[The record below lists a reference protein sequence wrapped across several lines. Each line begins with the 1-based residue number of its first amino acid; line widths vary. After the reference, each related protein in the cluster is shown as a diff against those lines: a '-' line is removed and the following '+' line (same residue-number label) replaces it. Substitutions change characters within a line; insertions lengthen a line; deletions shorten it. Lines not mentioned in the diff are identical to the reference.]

1 MKFTNVNNL
10 PDPFVRLVVNSY
22 ARKPS
27 YESFGVTE
35 LIDAPL
41 IKRLKITEWDNITVD
56 VSDYVWM
63 VIGNAAHYILE
74 RGAAENVSAEKYTR
88 VHIDGINVAWKPD
101 LIHDGII
108 TDYKVTSVWS
118 FMLGEKEE
126 WINQLNCYAA
136 LERKFKNND
145 IRRLVIE
152 CILRDWRRGE
162 IFKYDNYPKIPW
174 HTIELTQLNHNDAM
188 EYLMQRV
195 HLHEECIKKPLEEL
209 PVCTAKEMWEKPSRF
224 AIIKNGSSRATR
236 VFDNTVDAE
245 KFVVEKKLGP
255 NYNIIRRP
263 GERVKCGYFCT
274 VRSVCPYNIKT
285 ETED

>member
-10 PDPFVRLVVNSY
+10 PAPFVNLVINSY

-27 YESFGVTE
+27 YDSFGVTE

-41 IKRLKITEWDNITVD
+41 IKRLKIDRWDDITVD

-74 RGAAENVSAEKYTR
+74 KGATNLDAEKYTK

-101 LIHDGII
+101 LVHDGRI

-126 WINQLNCYAA
+126 WVNQLNCYAA
-136 LERKFKNND
+136 LERKFKNNP
-145 IRRLVIE
+145 IRSLVIE

-162 IFKYDNYPKIPW
+162 IFKYDTYPKIPW
-174 HTIELTQLNHNDAM
+174 HTIELNVKDTSDALD
-188 EYLMQRV
+188 YLYSRI
-195 HLHEECIKKPLEEL
+195 HLHRDCVGKQFEEL
-209 PVCTAKEMWEKPSRF
+209 PICTEKEMWEKPPKF
-224 AIIKNGSSRATR
+224 AVLKDGANRAMR
-236 VFDNTVDAE
+236 VFDNGPDAE
-245 KFVVEKKLGP
+245 KFLLDKKLDSR
-255 NYNIIRRP
+255 YNIVRRP
-263 GERVKCGYFCT
+263 GERVKCQYFCV
-274 VRSVCPYNIKT
+274 VRSVCPYNIQT
-285 ETED
+285 QND